1 MKIAICTPHH
11 GDVTAEYAFSL
22 AKMMLRTG
30 QAAIEFNGEVVA
42 PQMEVFLRSSSVLP
56 QLRNMLVRD
65 ALEWG
70 ANYILWVDSDQKFR
84 DDALLRLLTLNLPV
98 VGANYPRRLP
108 PHHPTAISLS
118 GELLATTDEAARAL
132 AVEPVASLGLGF
144 CLVSATVFDT
154 LGKAAQDR
162 GGEMGPLFA
171 VEMIGDG
178 SQIIGEDVFFFRR
191 LAEANVPVHVDHAVS
206 WYTGHVH
213 SRALGFADLEAPAP
227 GFAPTTIRVSY
238 GRP

>member
-22 AKMMLRTG
+22 AKTMLRTG
-30 QAAIEFNGEVVA
+30 QAPIEFNGEVVV
-42 PQMEVFLRSSSVLP
+42 PQIEVFLRSSSVLP

-65 ALEWG
+65 ALDWG
-70 ANYILWVDSDQKFR
+70 ADYILWIDSDQKFR

-108 PHHPTAISLS
+108 PYEATAIGLDGQLVTSS
-118 GELLATTDEAARAL
+118 AQAAEAL

-144 CLVSATVFDT
+144 CLMSTTIFET
-154 LGKAAQDR
+154 LAQAARAQGRD
-162 GGEMGPLFA
+162 MWPLFN

-178 SQIIGEDVFFFRR
+178 SRVVGEDVFFFRR

-213 SRALGFADLEAPAP
+213 SRVLSFAELPAIRPAGAPASV
-227 GFAPTTIRVSY
+227 RVRFEDS
-238 GRP
+238 